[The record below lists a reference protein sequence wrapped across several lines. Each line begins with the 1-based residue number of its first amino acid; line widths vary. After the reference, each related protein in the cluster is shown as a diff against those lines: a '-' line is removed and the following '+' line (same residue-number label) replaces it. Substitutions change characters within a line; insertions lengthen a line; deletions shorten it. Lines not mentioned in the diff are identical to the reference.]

1 MNDLLLNLA
10 LGKKVEEKDIENAL
24 AEVCDTVHSG
34 CDGGCP
40 VYAMNFHS
48 VPYENIGNGRAECAC
63 FKDGKKML
71 AFLRS
76 HGK

>member
-40 VYAMNFHS
+40 VYAMNGHQ
-48 VPYENIGNGRAECAC
+48 VPWETKGDMENCSC

-71 AFLRS
+71 AFLRA